1 MRFEELQ
8 AVWETQTDQP
18 LFSINPFGLHMA
30 LYQQR
35 ERARRRLF
43 WGAHFPSYVA
53 CLFMLGT
60 LVVIFLSFYS
70 NDLPME
76 FGDWVAFLVGASSF
90 LFAASSMYFSRR
102 RHEEEQNVLAPSLRQ
117 EIDRGLAQLEFEVG
131 THTGRERW
139 RNSVFVGLGMMLLC
153 WEVGRLNGNPAPW
166 DTVLI
171 ILAVIIAT
179 AVVTHVVGR
188 RYQAVRL
195 PRKRALEALRAKLD
209 EGAAPSQT

>member
-43 WGAHFPSYVA
+43 WGAHFPFYV
-53 CLFMLGT
+53 FTLGT
-60 LVVIFLSFYS
+60 LAVIFFSFYS

-76 FGDWVAFLVGASSF
+76 FGDWVAFLVAAGSF
-90 LFAASSMYFSRR
+90 LLAASSMYVSRR
-102 RHEEEQNVLAPSLRQ
+102 RHEKEQNVLAPSLRQ

-139 RNSVFVGLGMMLLC
+139 RNSVFVGLGMLMLS
-153 WEVGRLNGNPAPW
+153 WEAGRLNGNPAPW
-166 DTVLI
+166 DTVLFV
-171 ILAVIIAT
+171 LAVIIAT
-179 AVVTHVVGR
+179 AVVTFVMGR

-195 PRKRALEALRAKLD
+195 PRERALEALRAKLD
-209 EGAAPSQT
+209 EGAAPPQT

>member
-43 WGAHFPSYVA
+43 WGVNFPYYVGS
-53 CLFMLGT
+53 LFMLGT
-60 LVVIFLSFYS
+60 LVVIFASFYS

-76 FGDWVAFLVGASSF
+76 SGDWVAFLVAAGSL
-90 LFAASSMYFSRR
+90 LFAASSMYVSRR
-102 RHEEEQNVLAPSLRQ
+102 KHEQEQNMLAPSLRQ

-153 WEVGRLNGNPAPW
+153 WEVGRLKGNPAPW
-166 DTVLI
+166 DMALFV
-171 ILAVIIAT
+171 LAVIIAT
-179 AVVTHVVGR
+179 GVVTHFVGR
-188 RYQAVRL
+188 RYQAGRL

-209 EGAAPSQT
+209 EGGAPSQT